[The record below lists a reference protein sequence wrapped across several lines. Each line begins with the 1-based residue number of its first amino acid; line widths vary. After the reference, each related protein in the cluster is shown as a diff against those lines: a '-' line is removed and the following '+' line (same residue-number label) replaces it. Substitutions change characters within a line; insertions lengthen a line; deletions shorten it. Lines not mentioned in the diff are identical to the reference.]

1 MEAFAAY
8 SIIPG
13 VMLAGMVVLAFMGLH
28 FTFQDRRKK
37 EMMSIVEESE
47 YDLLQYSNGTYK
59 TYQVQKFRADLVNH
73 KQLEEI
79 RSYQN
84 QLIGETGKPVT
95 LEEAARLWIQNKAEA
110 WRSVHA

>member
-1 MEAFAAY
+1 MEPFVAYAA
-8 SIIPG
+8 IPA
-13 VMLAGMVVLAFMGLH
+13 VMLAGMVVIAFMGINVTLK
-28 FTFQDRRKK
+28 DRKK

-79 RSYQN
+79 RVYQN

-95 LEEAARLWIQNKAEA
+95 LEEAARLWILNKAEA